1 MDWNAR
7 VVRGREN
14 ITQHVGVMSSF
25 FNSETS
31 FRIGPD
37 RVTWAVRALILV
49 NIGAFVA
56 QLLIRIPEFG
66 GTVLDYLV
74 FSPFAFVHGFVW
86 QPFSYMFMHGGLSHL
101 FMNMLW
107 LYFFGS
113 EVERVLG
120 SRQFIRFYVLCGALG
135 VMANFVPMLWQGG
148 HIPYINVVGGSGA
161 TMGVLVAFA
170 MLAPDRKLFLFPLPI
185 PITSRTM
192 IIIIIAMNLMNAAS
206 PGSNISVATHFGGML
221 VAYGYMKV
229 RPKIATWQI
238 RRIQNKKRPEAEQDD
253 MADAIDNIFK
263 FQDKDRR

>member
-1 MDWNAR
+1 
-7 VVRGREN
+7 
-14 ITQHVGVMSSF
+14 MSSY

-37 RVTWAVRALILV
+37 RVTWAVRVLILT
-49 NIGAFVA
+49 NIIVFVG
-56 QLLIRIPEFG
+56 QMLIRIPEFG
-66 GTVLDYLV
+66 DKVLDYLK
-74 FSPFAFVHGFVW
+74 FSPIDFVHGFVW
-86 QPFSYMFMHGGLSHL
+86 QPFTYMFMHGGLMHL

-120 SRQFIRFYVLCGALG
+120 SRQFIRFYVLCGVLG
-135 VMANFVPMLWQGG
+135 AMANFAPMLWQNGQ
-148 HIPYINVVGGSGA
+148 IPAVYVVGGSGA
-161 TMGVLVAFA
+161 VMGVLVAFA

-185 PITSRTM
+185 PITARTM
-192 IIIIIAMNLMNAAS
+192 IIIIIALNLMDAAGG
-206 PGSNISVATHFGGML
+206 GSNISVATHFGGML
-221 VAYGYMKV
+221 VAYAYMKV

-238 RRIQNKKRPEAEQDD
+238 RRIRNKKRPETEEDD